1 MLSSVGAMGVSRY
14 NVLVKYNVIFMVGPQ
29 GSGKGTQVKALAE
42 KLGFFHWEMGGVLR
56 NQHDWKFADGRTVG
70 ELIDKGTLLS
80 DDQIIEVFKAKMKDL
95 PADKG
100 IIFDGIPRRV
110 GQAEYLMKYLKD
122 QGRTSFVTI
131 FLDIPKEESIKR
143 LVLRGQIEHR
153 ADDTVEGIE
162 FRLQQYQEVTVPM
175 LDYLRT
181 CTIFLDIDGSPSIPE
196 VTRTMLEAM
205 EIEYQS

>member
-1 MLSSVGAMGVSRY
+1 M
-14 NVLVKYNVIFMVGPQ
+14 KYNVVFMVGPQ
-29 GSGKGTQVKALAE
+29 GSGKGTQAKALAE

-56 NQHDWKFADGRTVG
+56 SQHDWKFADGRTVG
-70 ELIDKGTLLS
+70 ELIDKGTLLT
-80 DDQIIEVFKAKMKDL
+80 DDQVIEVFKAKMKDL

-143 LVLRGQIEHR
+143 LMLRGELEHR
-153 ADDTVEGIE
+153 ADDTKEGIE
-162 FRLQQYQEVTVPM
+162 FRLKQYQEATVPM

-181 CTIFLDIDGSPSIPE
+181 CTVFLDVDGTPPIPDVAE
-196 VTRTMLEAM
+196 TIMEAM